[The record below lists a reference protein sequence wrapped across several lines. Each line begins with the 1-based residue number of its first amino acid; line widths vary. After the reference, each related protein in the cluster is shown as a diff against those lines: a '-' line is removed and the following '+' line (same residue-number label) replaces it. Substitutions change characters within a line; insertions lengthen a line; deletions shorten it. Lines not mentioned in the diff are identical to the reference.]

1 MNRRTAI
8 LQDVCEISM
17 GQAPQGDSYN
27 TESNGYP
34 LIAGAGDFGDIT
46 PLPKKYTTE
55 PTKLSRVDDII
66 LCIRATIG
74 DRNWADSV
82 YCLGRGV
89 SGLRADPAQL
99 NQKYLWHWLGNAAD
113 HLRSKGRGA
122 TFLQVNRADIGSMEI
137 PLPPLP
143 EQRRIAAILDKAD
156 ALRAKRRES
165 IAKLDQL
172 LQSVFLEMFG
182 DPVTNPKG
190 FPIRKLADFYVNQ
203 AEGTKCGPFG
213 SILKKSDL
221 TESGVPLWNMDN
233 ISLAGEANM
242 PFREWVSHEKAIQL
256 RAYDVRE
263 GDILISRAG
272 TVGKMCVARSLA
284 GTSLMTT
291 NLIRLRLD
299 KELLPEFFVSLMLH
313 CKGRMARLAAGADGA
328 FTHMST
334 GVLDQVLIPYPPI
347 DLQEKWLSL
356 MRHINGIKRGMN
368 NQLDEMNHVLLSAS
382 HFYFN

>member
-1 MNRRTAI
+1 
-8 LQDVCEISM
+8 
-17 GQAPQGDSYN
+17 
-27 TESNGYP
+27 

-156 ALRAKRRES
+156 ALRAKRRQA

-182 DPVTNPKG
+182 DPSEGWPLASVGLIAQVQGGLQLSAARQSIPTKSPYLRVANVYRG
-190 FPIRKLADFYVNQ
+190 KLN
-203 AEGTKCGPFG
+203 
-213 SILKKSDL
+213 L
-221 TESGVPLWNMDN
+221 TEIKEMGVTPSELSRTRLQPNDILVVEGHGNPEEIGRCAMWNGAVEECTHQNHLIRVRVSDERIRPEFLETYLNSSAGRSHLTGSARTTSGLNTISVTKVKEVPLRVPPITIQKRWEQIKHSAQALVQSHEECLNRTDELN
-233 ISLAGEANM
+233 ATLQTSLLAGA
-242 PFREWVSHEKAIQL
+242 
-256 RAYDVRE
+256 
-263 GDILISRAG
+263 
-272 TVGKMCVARSLA
+272 
-284 GTSLMTT
+284 
-291 NLIRLRLD
+291 
-299 KELLPEFFVSLMLH
+299 
-313 CKGRMARLAAGADGA
+313 
-328 FTHMST
+328 
-334 GVLDQVLIPYPPI
+334 
-347 DLQEKWLSL
+347 
-356 MRHINGIKRGMN
+356 
-368 NQLDEMNHVLLSAS
+368 
-382 HFYFN
+382 

>member
-1 MNRRTAI
+1 MNWPRVRLDACAEIVSGATPRTEVSEYW
-8 LQDVCEISM
+8 DGEIPW
-17 GQAPQGDSYN
+17 ATPKDL
-27 TESNGYP
+27 SNLAGKH
-34 LIAGAGDFGDIT
+34 IAET
-46 PLPKKYTTE
+46 PD
-55 PTKLSRVDDII
+55 KLSRAGYDSCSTQLLPAQSV
-66 LCIRATIG
+66 LFSSRAPIG
-74 DRNWADSV
+74 HVAINTVPMCTNQGFKSFVPDRERLNAD
-82 YCLGRGV
+82 YLYHW
-89 SGLRADPAQL
+89 LRANKSFLQS
-99 NQKYLWHWLGNAAD
+99 LGN
-113 HLRSKGRGA
+113 GA
-122 TFLQVNRADIGSMEI
+122 TFKEVSKAIVSRVEI

-172 LQSVFLEMFG
+172 LQSVLLEMFG

-291 NLIRLRLD
+291 NGSSSFRV
-299 KELLPEFFVSLMLH
+299 EFDSENP
-313 CKGRMARLAAGADGA
+313 
-328 FTHMST
+328 S
-334 GVLDQVLIPYPPI
+334 
-347 DLQEKWLSL
+347 
-356 MRHINGIKRGMN
+356 
-368 NQLDEMNHVLLSAS
+368 
-382 HFYFN
+382 

>member
-1 MNRRTAI
+1 VNRRTAI

-156 ALRAKRRES
+156 ALRAKRRQA

-182 DPVTNPKG
+182 DPSEGWPLASVGLIAQVQGGLQLSAARQSIPTKSPYLRVANVYRG
-190 FPIRKLADFYVNQ
+190 KLN
-203 AEGTKCGPFG
+203 
-213 SILKKSDL
+213 L
-221 TESGVPLWNMDN
+221 TEIKEMGVTPSELSRTRLQPNDILVVEGHGNPEEIGRCAMWNGAVEECTHQNHLIRVRVSDERIRPEFLETYLNSSAGRSHLTGSARTTSGLNTISVTKVKEVPLRVPPITIQKRWEQIKHSAQALVQSHEECLNRTDELN
-233 ISLAGEANM
+233 ATLQTSLLAGA
-242 PFREWVSHEKAIQL
+242 
-256 RAYDVRE
+256 
-263 GDILISRAG
+263 
-272 TVGKMCVARSLA
+272 
-284 GTSLMTT
+284 
-291 NLIRLRLD
+291 
-299 KELLPEFFVSLMLH
+299 
-313 CKGRMARLAAGADGA
+313 
-328 FTHMST
+328 
-334 GVLDQVLIPYPPI
+334 
-347 DLQEKWLSL
+347 
-356 MRHINGIKRGMN
+356 
-368 NQLDEMNHVLLSAS
+368 
-382 HFYFN
+382 

>member
-156 ALRAKRRES
+156 ALRAKRRQA

-182 DPVTNPKG
+182 DPSEGWPLASVGLIAQVQGGLQLSAARQSIPTKSPYLRVANVYRG
-190 FPIRKLADFYVNQ
+190 KLN
-203 AEGTKCGPFG
+203 
-213 SILKKSDL
+213 L
-221 TESGVPLWNMDN
+221 TEIKEMGVTPSELSRTRLQPNDILVVEGHGNPEEIGRCAMWNGAVEECTHQNHLIRVRVSDERIRPEFLETYLNSSAGRSHLTGSARTTSGLNTISVTKVKEVPLRVPPITIQKRWEQIKHSAQALVQSHEECLNRTDELN
-233 ISLAGEANM
+233 ATLQTSLLAGA
-242 PFREWVSHEKAIQL
+242 
-256 RAYDVRE
+256 
-263 GDILISRAG
+263 
-272 TVGKMCVARSLA
+272 
-284 GTSLMTT
+284 
-291 NLIRLRLD
+291 
-299 KELLPEFFVSLMLH
+299 
-313 CKGRMARLAAGADGA
+313 
-328 FTHMST
+328 
-334 GVLDQVLIPYPPI
+334 
-347 DLQEKWLSL
+347 
-356 MRHINGIKRGMN
+356 
-368 NQLDEMNHVLLSAS
+368 
-382 HFYFN
+382 